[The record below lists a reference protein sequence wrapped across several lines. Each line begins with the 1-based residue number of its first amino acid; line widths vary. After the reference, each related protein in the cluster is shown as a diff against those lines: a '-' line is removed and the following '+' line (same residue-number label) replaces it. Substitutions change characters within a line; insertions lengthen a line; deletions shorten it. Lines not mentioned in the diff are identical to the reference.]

1 MYNKPEVCV
10 LPVAGLSTR
19 NLPTTKV
26 LHKGFMT
33 LDSKPVIQYA
43 VDACAEA
50 GIKEIV
56 FIYSDDACK
65 NMFQKYYAPAPEL
78 ESHLAQ
84 KGKNDLLEVVRRIIP
99 SGMKFSFAR
108 QAEPKGNGHAILM
121 AKEIIGKRDFAV
133 MWVDDVYIN
142 LHGDGVLKQLCDIYT
157 EKGGIV
163 ENIMECPRE
172 EMVRYGALI
181 GAKRDGN
188 VVRASGLVE
197 KPKLEEVP
205 SNYASMGPY
214 IIPNEV
220 LDILPE
226 VTKGS
231 NGEINL
237 TDALNLAA
245 VRGMP
250 IYGVLTK
257 GMRFDCG
264 TNADLQKA
272 NIKLAVNCGPI
283 RAIYWILWIFSSSV
297 KQKSRRQRQ
306 RDFCC
311 DFQTIFFVVILRR
324 EVDTALLFFSIFSAF
339 MTPVAIICPTRVFCS
354 QHKVSAK
361 FTRFFSNK
369 QITVLPIRNLPI
381 SSPLLKVI
389 FSLV

>member
-1 MYNKPEVCV
+1 MNRRPEVCV

-33 LDSKPVIQYA
+33 LDNKPVIQYA

-65 NMFQKYYAPAPEL
+65 HMFEKYYSPLPEL
-78 ESHLAQ
+78 EEHLA
-84 KGKNDLLEVVRRIIP
+84 KKKKDDLLQAVKDIIP
-99 SGMKFSFAR
+99 AGMKFSFAR
-108 QAEPKGNGHAILM
+108 QSEPKGNGHAVLM
-121 AKEIIGKRDFAV
+121 AKDIIGKRDFAV

-142 LHGDGVLKQLCDIYT
+142 LHGDGIMKQLADVY
-157 EKGGIV
+157 EKRGGIV

-172 EMVRYGALI
+172 EMVRYGALV
-181 GAKRDGN
+181 GAKREGN
-188 VVRASGLVE
+188 VVRATGLVE

-245 VRGMP
+245 IRGMP
-250 IYGVLTK
+250 IYGVLAK

-264 TNADLQKA
+264 TNFDLQKA
-272 NIKLAVNCGPI
+272 NIKLSLMNSGEL
-283 RAIYWILWIFSSSV
+283 RAY
-297 KQKSRRQRQ
+297 
-306 RDFCC
+306 
-311 DFQTIFFVVILRR
+311 T
-324 EVDTALLFFSIFSAF
+324 
-339 MTPVAIICPTRVFCS
+339 
-354 QHKVSAK
+354 
-361 FTRFFSNK
+361 
-369 QITVLPIRNLPI
+369 RNLLDTMDI
-381 SSPLLKVI
+381 
-389 FSLV
+389 

>member
-1 MYNKPEVCV
+1 MNRKPEVCV

-33 LDSKPVIQYA
+33 LDNKPVIQYA

-56 FIYSDDACK
+56 FIYSDDACRH
-65 NMFQKYYAPAPEL
+65 MFEKYYSPAPEL
-78 ESHLAQ
+78 EAHLAR
-84 KGKNDLLEVVRRIIP
+84 KKKDDLLKAVQKIIP
-99 SGMKFSFAR
+99 AGMKFSFAC
-108 QAEPKGNGHAILM
+108 QNEPKGNGHAILM
-121 AKEIIGKRDFAV
+121 AKDIIGKRDFAV

-142 LHGDGVLKQLCDIYT
+142 LHGDGVLKQLCDVY
-157 EKGGIV
+157 EKNGGIV

-188 VVRASGLVE
+188 VVRASGLIE

-220 LDILPE
+220 LDVLPE

-245 VRGMP
+245 MRGLP

-257 GMRFDCG
+257 GLRFDCG
-264 TNADLQKA
+264 TNLDLQRA
-272 NIKLAVNCGPI
+272 NIKLSLMNSGEL
-283 RAIYWILWIFSSSV
+283 RAY
-297 KQKSRRQRQ
+297 
-306 RDFCC
+306 
-311 DFQTIFFVVILRR
+311 T
-324 EVDTALLFFSIFSAF
+324 
-339 MTPVAIICPTRVFCS
+339 
-354 QHKVSAK
+354 
-361 FTRFFSNK
+361 
-369 QITVLPIRNLPI
+369 RNLLDTMDI
-381 SSPLLKVI
+381 
-389 FSLV
+389 

>member
-1 MYNKPEVCV
+1 MNKPEVCI

-33 LDSKPVIQYA
+33 LDNRPVIQYA
-43 VDACAEA
+43 VDSCAEA

-65 NMFQKYYAPAPEL
+65 HMFSKYYSPYPEL
-78 ESHLAQ
+78 EEHLA
-84 KGKNDLLEVVRRIIP
+84 KKNKNDLLQTLKEIIP
-99 SGMKFSFAR
+99 AGMKFSFAC
-108 QAEPKGNGHAILM
+108 QSEAKGNGHAILM
-121 AKEIIGKRDFAV
+121 AKEIVGKRDFAV

-142 LHGDGVLKQLCDIYT
+142 LHGDGVLKQLCDVY
-157 EKGGIV
+157 EKTGGIV

-172 EMVRYGALI
+172 EMVRYGALV

-220 LDILPE
+220 MDILPE

-245 VRGMP
+245 RRGMP
-250 IYGVLTK
+250 IYGVLAK
-257 GMRFDCG
+257 GLRFDCG
-264 TNADLQKA
+264 TNYDLQKS
-272 NIKLAVNCGPI
+272 NIKLSLMNSAEL
-283 RAIYWILWIFSSSV
+283 RAY
-297 KQKSRRQRQ
+297 
-306 RDFCC
+306 
-311 DFQTIFFVVILRR
+311 T
-324 EVDTALLFFSIFSAF
+324 
-339 MTPVAIICPTRVFCS
+339 
-354 QHKVSAK
+354 
-361 FTRFFSNK
+361 
-369 QITVLPIRNLPI
+369 RNLLDTMDI
-381 SSPLLKVI
+381 
-389 FSLV
+389 

>member
-1 MYNKPEVCV
+1 MNRRPEVCV

-33 LDSKPVIQYA
+33 LDNKPVIQYA

-65 NMFQKYYAPAPEL
+65 HMFEKYYSPFPEL
-78 ESHLAQ
+78 EEHLA
-84 KGKNDLLEVVRRIIP
+84 KKKKDDLLQAVKDIIP
-99 SGMKFSFAR
+99 VGMKFSFAC
-108 QAEPKGNGHAILM
+108 QSEPKGNGHAVLM
-121 AKEIIGKRDFAV
+121 AKDIIGNRDFAV

-142 LHGDGVLKQLCDIYT
+142 LHGDGVMKQLADVY
-157 EKGGIV
+157 EKRGGIV

-181 GAKRDGN
+181 GAKREGN
-188 VVRASGLVE
+188 VVRATGLVE

-245 VRGMP
+245 MRGMP
-250 IYGVLTK
+250 IYGVLAK

-264 TNADLQKA
+264 TNFDLQKA
-272 NIKLAVNCGPI
+272 NIKLSLMNSGEL
-283 RAIYWILWIFSSSV
+283 RAY
-297 KQKSRRQRQ
+297 
-306 RDFCC
+306 
-311 DFQTIFFVVILRR
+311 T
-324 EVDTALLFFSIFSAF
+324 
-339 MTPVAIICPTRVFCS
+339 
-354 QHKVSAK
+354 
-361 FTRFFSNK
+361 
-369 QITVLPIRNLPI
+369 RNLLDTMDI
-381 SSPLLKVI
+381 
-389 FSLV
+389 

>member
-1 MYNKPEVCV
+1 MNKPEICI

-33 LDSKPVIQYA
+33 LDNRPVIQYA
-43 VDACAEA
+43 VDSCAEA

-65 NMFQKYYAPAPEL
+65 HMFSKYYSPYPEL
-78 ESHLAQ
+78 EEHLA
-84 KGKNDLLEVVRRIIP
+84 KKNKNDLLQTLKDIIP
-99 SGMKFSFAR
+99 DGIKFSFAC
-108 QAEPKGNGHAILM
+108 QSEAKGNGHAILM
-121 AKEIIGKRDFAV
+121 AKEIVGKRDFAV

-142 LHGDGVLKQLCDIYT
+142 LHGDGVLKQLCDVY
-157 EKGGIV
+157 EKTGGIV

-172 EMVRYGALI
+172 DMVRYGALV

-220 LDILPE
+220 MDILPE

-245 VRGMP
+245 RRGMP
-250 IYGVLTK
+250 IYGVLAK
-257 GMRFDCG
+257 GLRFDCG
-264 TNADLQKA
+264 TNYDLQKS
-272 NIKLAVNCGPI
+272 NIKLSLMNSAEL
-283 RAIYWILWIFSSSV
+283 RAY
-297 KQKSRRQRQ
+297 
-306 RDFCC
+306 
-311 DFQTIFFVVILRR
+311 T
-324 EVDTALLFFSIFSAF
+324 
-339 MTPVAIICPTRVFCS
+339 
-354 QHKVSAK
+354 
-361 FTRFFSNK
+361 
-369 QITVLPIRNLPI
+369 RNLLDTMDI
-381 SSPLLKVI
+381 
-389 FSLV
+389 

>member
-33 LDSKPVIQYA
+33 LDNKPVIQYA

-78 ESHLAQ
+78 EAHLAQ
-84 KGKNDLLEVVRRIIP
+84 KGKNDLLDIVRQIIP
-99 SGMKFSFAR
+99 SGMKFSFAC
-108 QAEPKGNGHAILM
+108 QSEPKGNGHAILM
-121 AKEIIGKRDFAV
+121 AKDIIGKRDFAV

-142 LHGDGVLKQLCDIYT
+142 LHGDGVLKQLSDIYVQR
-157 EKGGIV
+157 GGIV

-257 GMRFDCG
+257 GLRFDCG

-272 NIKLAVNCGPI
+272 NIKLSLMNSGEL
-283 RAIYWILWIFSSSV
+283 RAY
-297 KQKSRRQRQ
+297 
-306 RDFCC
+306 
-311 DFQTIFFVVILRR
+311 T
-324 EVDTALLFFSIFSAF
+324 
-339 MTPVAIICPTRVFCS
+339 
-354 QHKVSAK
+354 
-361 FTRFFSNK
+361 
-369 QITVLPIRNLPI
+369 RNLLDTMDI
-381 SSPLLKVI
+381 
-389 FSLV
+389 

>member
-1 MYNKPEVCV
+1 MNRRPEVCV

-33 LDSKPVIQYA
+33 LNNKPVIQYA

-65 NMFQKYYAPAPEL
+65 HMFEKYYTPLPEL
-78 ESHLAQ
+78 EKHLAA
-84 KGKNDLLEVVRRIIP
+84 KKKDELLQEVKKIIP
-99 SGMKFSFAR
+99 AGMKFSFAC
-108 QAEPKGNGHAILM
+108 QNEPKGNGHAVLM
-121 AKEIIGKRDFAV
+121 AKDIIGKRDFAV

-142 LHGDGVLKQLCDIYT
+142 LHGDGVMKQLADVY
-157 EKGGIV
+157 EKRGGIV
-163 ENIMECPRE
+163 ENIIEFPRE
-172 EMVRYGALI
+172 EMVRYGALM
-181 GAKRDGN
+181 GAKREGN
-188 VVRASGLVE
+188 IVRATGLVE

-220 LDILPE
+220 LDIMPE

-245 VRGMP
+245 IRGMP

-264 TNADLQKA
+264 TNFDLQKS
-272 NIKLAVNCGPI
+272 NIKLSLMNNGEL
-283 RAIYWILWIFSSSV
+283 RAY
-297 KQKSRRQRQ
+297 
-306 RDFCC
+306 
-311 DFQTIFFVVILRR
+311 T
-324 EVDTALLFFSIFSAF
+324 
-339 MTPVAIICPTRVFCS
+339 
-354 QHKVSAK
+354 
-361 FTRFFSNK
+361 
-369 QITVLPIRNLPI
+369 RNLLDTMDI
-381 SSPLLKVI
+381 
-389 FSLV
+389 